1 MKKTISMML
10 AVVLCMGLFTG
21 CGDKSPKPPKEVTEI
36 VEGVNKDVMENRQT
50 SKESFQL
57 TDNFESEN
65 TIYYVY
71 ESNGVYDKTGK
82 ECKTTLKFICK
93 DGILQEVSAQ
103 RSGDE
108 GLNIFTFINYMDKN
122 SNFKSNSATTIT
134 TLKDNKIVYVR
145 K

>member
-10 AVVLCMGLFTG
+10 AVVLCMGLFAG
-21 CGDKSPKPPKEVTEI
+21 CGDKSSKVPEEVEEI
-36 VEGVNKDVMENRQT
+36 VEGVNKDITKDRQT

-71 ESNGVYDKTGK
+71 ESNGVYAKTGK
-82 ECKTTLKFICK
+82 EYKTTLKFICK

-108 GLNIFTFINYMDKN
+108 GLNIFTFTNYMDKN